1 MTLWRRG
8 VRFEGTLHFTQHH
21 VIFSYVPAPEPSERE
36 PLPASKASSKPRE
49 LWLTY
54 PMISF
59 CTYRP
64 TTVASHAAPSIR
76 LRCRDFTFVA
86 FHFLHESRAREA
98 YETIRNLT
106 CRLGKL
112 EKLYAFTYIKQGPE
126 KLVNGWTVYNPME
139 EWRRLGVGVAPNGQ
153 GPENK
158 SSTNGRR
165 VGKAWRVS
173 KINVDYQVS
182 LRLLQHATSKEV

>member
-8 VRFEGTLHFTQHH
+8 VRFEGTLHLTQHH
-21 VIFSYVPAPEPSERE
+21 LIFSY
-36 PLPASKASSKPRE
+36 LPPPDALQKQSHPTTSRPRE
-49 LWLTY
+49 VWMTY

-64 TTVASHAAPSIR
+64 TTVASHAQPSIR

-86 FHFLHESRAREA
+86 FHFLQESRARDA

-112 EKLYAFTYIKQGPE
+112 ERLYAFSYMKQGPE
-126 KLVNGWTVYNPME
+126 KAVNGWTVYNPME
-139 EWRRLGVGVAPNGQ
+139 EWRRLGVGVGSNGKEPD
-153 GPENK
+153 GGNK
-158 SSTNGRR
+158 VEGKGGRR
-165 VGKAWRVS
+165 AWRVS
-173 KINVDYQVS
+173 KINCDYQVS
-182 LRLLQHATSKEV
+182 CYQ